1 MRIEERGYSMITDE
15 QGREWLLQ
23 KLYDDGWRYYVKNA
37 GGGLF
42 LTTNKP
48 VIFNGRMNITVGGRI
63 RCADV
68 IGKVLPS
75 LNKNEI
81 LDIAEYLGIVDWSKV
96 PVDTPIIVKYE
107 GVKKP
112 LNRHFS
118 RFSNGNIYYF
128 TDGKTSWT
136 SMDETKINIKSV
148 ELAGGNDE

>member
-1 MRIEERGYSMITDE
+1 MITDK
-15 QGREWLLQ
+15 QGREWLLR

-37 GGGLF
+37 GGCLF
-42 LTTNKP
+42 LTTNTP
-48 VIFNGRMNITVGGRI
+48 VIFNGRVDVTVGGRI
-63 RCADV
+63 RCVGV

-81 LDIAEYLGIVDWSKV
+81 LDIGKYLGIVDWSKV

-148 ELAGGNDE
+148 ELAGDTHE

>member
-1 MRIEERGYSMITDE
+1 MITDK
-15 QGREWLLQ
+15 QGREWLLR

-37 GGGLF
+37 SGCLF
-42 LTTNKP
+42 LTTNTP
-48 VIFNGRMNITVGGRI
+48 VIFNGRVDVTVGGHI
-63 RCADV
+63 RCVGV

-81 LDIAEYLGIVDWSKV
+81 LDIGKYLGIVDWSKV

-107 GVKKP
+107 GVKKT

-148 ELAGGNDE
+148 ELAGDTHE